1 MRRIVARRGV
11 PDPDT
16 LLDSAGIFA
25 SPARSQAPAPSGA
38 INRYDSARMARNQ
51 DIDDDPEDRDDA
63 DDEDEGLDEADGT
76 GRGWRRRF
84 LGWGLVAVAIGM
96 GFLIPYTLYLNH
108 QVSVRF
114 GQLRWQVPTRVYARP
129 LQLAPGIAMDAR
141 TLKTEL
147 EAASY
152 RDDGQGERPGMYSVK
167 GARWRIANRG
177 YQDVGGLVGP
187 SRIEVTVSGGRVQ
200 SVRDLARGSAVKSA
214 RLDPARIATLY
225 GQKQEE
231 RRLVRISEVPPLL
244 TDSLQA
250 VEDRD
255 FARHHGIDPSGM
267 ARALWVWIKSG
278 GEIKQGGST
287 LTQQLARSGL
297 LGIGKEQTYTRKFN
311 EILYALIIDARYEKG
326 VILEAYLNQVDI
338 GQRGSQ
344 AIHGF
349 ASGAEFYFGRH
360 LDDLSTEHI
369 ALLVALVKG
378 PSWYNPRK
386 QPERALERRNLVLAK
401 MLETGIIDQKEYD
414 RAAKAPLGVTDVPGS
429 MVANR
434 FPAYVDLVRRQL
446 ARDYS
451 EEELQ
456 GAGLTVLTGMSPSA
470 QAYAEGAVT
479 RAMKALGTARRP
491 PLQAGVVVTDVH
503 SGEVVAVIGS
513 RSFDEHGFNR
523 AVQAQRPVGSLL
535 KPFVYLLALA
545 QPDKYSLA
553 STVDDSPVS
562 IVLDNGKRWKPGN
575 SDGRS
580 HGTVRLIDALAQSYN
595 QSTVRIGMDV
605 GPQRLSDL
613 LRTLAGIDAG
623 QNPSLILGSLDQSPY
638 AMAQLYQFLASGGEI
653 QPLHAVRGVLD
664 ANGKALNRYDAE
676 PKPAQAGDAVAARLV
691 TSALQ
696 QAVTSGTGRQ
706 LMSDGLGRLQPAGK
720 TGTSNDSRD
729 SWFAG
734 WTGDHL
740 AVVWVG
746 NDQNA
751 STGLY
756 GATGAMR
763 VWSGLFS
770 RLPTAPLQVGSK
782 GIDWQ
787 WVADGHTTDAGC
799 PGARR
804 IGFVTGFAPAYQP
817 CLLTE
822 PESIDGVEG
831 GEGDGSG
838 NEGFW
843 GRIFGRGDG
852 DAGSDDEQRQQ
863 ERQNQDA
870 RDREEQERREQQMR
884 EGVRLQREQDQRY
897 AEVRARDEAY
907 RQQQQRDQAYRE
919 AREREYRERRQR
931 EDADR
936 REQERREQERRD
948 QQRGMRPS
956 GSAIE
961 ARVA

>member
-1 MRRIVARRGV
+1 
-11 PDPDT
+11 
-16 LLDSAGIFA
+16 
-25 SPARSQAPAPSGA
+25 
-38 INRYDSARMARNQ
+38 MARNQ
-51 DIDDDPEDRDDA
+51 DIDDDSEDRDD
-63 DDEDEGLDEADGT
+63 DHEDEDESLDGT
-76 GRGWRRRF
+76 GGDSPGWRSR
-84 LGWGLVAVAIGM
+84 LKGWVLVAVAIGM

-108 QVSVRF
+108 QVTLRF

-129 LQLAPGIAMDAR
+129 LQLAQGMAMDAR

-147 EAASY
+147 DAASY
-152 RDDGQGERPGMYSVK
+152 RDDGKGERPGTYGSK
-167 GARWRIANRG
+167 GGRWRIANRG

-187 SRIEVTVSGGRVQ
+187 SRIEVTVSGGRVL
-200 SVRDLARGSAVKSA
+200 SVRDLQRSRAVKSA
-214 RLDPARIATLY
+214 KLDPARIATLY

-231 RRLVRISEVPPLL
+231 RRLVRIAEVPPML

-255 FARHHGIDPSGM
+255 FARHIGIDFSGIV
-267 ARALWVWIKSG
+267 RAAFIALKSG
-278 GEIKQGGST
+278 GKVRQGGST

-297 LGIGKEQTYTRKFN
+297 LGIGKEQTLTRKFN

-349 ASGAEFYFGRH
+349 ASGAEFYFGRQ
-360 LDDLSTEHI
+360 LDDLTTEQI
-369 ALLVALVKG
+369 AMLVGLVKG

-386 QPERALERRNLVLAK
+386 QPERSLARRNLVLAK
-401 MLETGIIDQKEYD
+401 MLETGIIDQKEHD
-414 RAAKAPLGVTDVPGS
+414 RAVKAPLGVTDVPGS

-456 GAGLTVLTGMSPSA
+456 GAGLTVLTSMSPSA

-479 RAMKALGTARRP
+479 RTMKALGTSRRP

-503 SGEVVAVIGS
+503 TGEVVAVIGS

-545 QPDKYSLA
+545 QPDKFSLA
-553 STVDDSPVS
+553 TPVDDSPVT
-562 IVLDNGKRWKPGN
+562 ITLDNGKRWSPGN

-580 HGTVRLIDALAQSYN
+580 HGTVRLIDALAHSYN
-595 QSTVRIGMDV
+595 QSTVRVGMAV
-605 GPQRLSDL
+605 GPQRLGEL
-613 LRTLAGIDAG
+613 LRTLAGIDG
-623 QNPSLILGSLDQSPY
+623 GRNPSLILGSLDQSPY

-664 ANGKALNRYDAE
+664 ANGKALNRYDDA

-696 QAVTSGTGRQ
+696 QAVSSGTGRQ
-706 LMSDGLGRLQPAGK
+706 LVSDGLGRLQPAGK

-740 AVVWVG
+740 AVIWVG

-770 RLPTAPLQVGSK
+770 RLPSAPLQVNSK
-782 GIDWQ
+782 GIDVQ
-787 WVADGHTTDAGC
+787 WVAGTHTTDPGC

-804 IGFVTGFAPAYQP
+804 LGFVAGFAPAYQP
-817 CLLTE
+817 CLLAE
-822 PESIDGVEG
+822 P
-831 GEGDGSG
+831 DGSEAVDG
-838 NEGFW
+838 EAAGEQQGFW
-843 GRIFGRGDG
+843 SRIFGLGG
-852 DAGSDDEQRQQ
+852 GAAGSGDEDAQRREEQLREAREQQ
-863 ERQNQDA
+863 ERQD
-870 RDREEQERREQQMR
+870 EEDERYREQQAR
-884 EGVRLQREQDQRY
+884 DEERIQRANDARY
-897 AEVRARDEAY
+897 AEQRARDE
-907 RQQQQRDQAYRE
+907 AYRE
-919 AREREYRERRQR
+919 AREREDRERRER
-931 EDADR
+931 E
-936 REQERREQERRD
+936 EEERRERERRD
-948 QQRGMRPS
+948 QPQGMLERHAALEVR
-956 GSAIE
+956 SA
-961 ARVA
+961 